1 MKRFIVSAAVVA
13 ALVAPASASAQ
24 AGMPVTS
31 ARGSFYLQ
39 PYAGYMVFGQLADLG
54 NNADY
59 SNEDGPIY
67 GVQAGYSFSPNISLL
82 GNFAYSRTKAVIKI
96 PNATNLNLSG
106 DLGLWLYDA
115 DLQFRLPFLTGQG
128 SSTVSPFVQV
138 GAGAVKVSADA
149 DDFGA
154 SGPTNVAFNFGGGVD
169 WQISRGIGVRLMV
182 KDYLTSLK
190 WDELDDVDNDIR
202 SDSRIANNLAFSAGL
217 NFGF

>member
-31 ARGSFYLQ
+31 GRGSFYLQ
-39 PYAGYMVFGQLADLG
+39 PHAGYMVFGQLADLG

-96 PNATNLNLSG
+96 PNATN
-106 DLGLWLYDA
+106 
-115 DLQFRLPFLTGQG
+115 
-128 SSTVSPFVQV
+128 
-138 GAGAVKVSADA
+138 
-149 DDFGA
+149 
-154 SGPTNVAFNFGGGVD
+154 
-169 WQISRGIGVRLMV
+169 
-182 KDYLTSLK
+182 
-190 WDELDDVDNDIR
+190 
-202 SDSRIANNLAFSAGL
+202 
-217 NFGF
+217 